1 MHSLSLFLIPCNELQ
16 SGLFCITNLLAPPFF
31 ITFVFF
37 TGQMFRS
44 IKHNKDFEALLSY
57 ERVNELPP
65 GVSSNKFAHY
75 SVSGLTESSE
85 K

>member
-1 MHSLSLFLIPCNELQ
+1 MVLFFFSIQCNELKP
-16 SGLFCITNLLAPPFF
+16 GLFGVTNLLALPFLMMV
-31 ITFVFF
+31 VFF

-57 ERVNELPP
+57 EKVNELPP

-75 SVSGLTESSE
+75 SVSGLNEASE